1 MGSLVRFPLRLYQF
15 GKSCSRKL
23 RLPLHPLPPAA
34 HEGWPSPRQ
43 APATHRVIAVSS
55 TAALGDALGSHRLP
69 TQSPLT
75 AAPNRALCIS
85 TASSPVGPKPGLM
98 LPRTQ
103 PTRPVPQP
111 VPGMASPPCSCS
123 GHPYPRSL
131 RPARQQDPASAFRAA
146 RVLLSR
152 TAAPG
157 PHTCHQ
163 HLDSLNSLPP
173 GLAVC
178 PPRCSLSS
186 PASRTP
192 QPQMSPQ
199 NCHDLTSA
207 LPTSSPRPQ
216 TRGPHSCLRAF
227 APAAPAAHAVL
238 TPSSHRTPQA
248 FTDTP
253 PHAGLPAGRPQKDTQ
268 QGHWPGT
275 PAVPGQTGRE
285 GAAMPLPRP
294 PKTGS
299 GVGISRGYR
308 TLVMAQGEACPAEQH
323 Q

>member
-55 TAALGDALGSHRLP
+55 TAALGDALGGHRLP

-207 LPTSSPRPQ
+207 LPMSSPRPQ

-253 PHAGLPAGRPQKDTQ
+253 HMQACRQVGLKKTHSRDTGQGLPLFRDRQAGRGPLCHCHGPPKQA
-268 QGHWPGT
+268 QGWASAG
-275 PAVPGQTGRE
+275 ATGRW
-285 GAAMPLPRP
+285 
-294 PKTGS
+294 
-299 GVGISRGYR
+299 
-308 TLVMAQGEACPAEQH
+308 
-323 Q
+323 